1 MTKVDPNVKR
11 ATLQPHI
18 VTNVAKGAAVRTD
31 ELRSYANLSQLGY
44 NHGAVNHSKDMWVSG
59 KHHTN
64 NLKGF
69 WPLIKRSFSGTH
81 VHVSRRHLSEV
92 SRRVRVSLFV
102 VGRDG
107 LVRARFVDP
116 DYRKRRGVDELLAAL
131 WA

>member
-18 VTNVAKGAAVRTD
+18 VTNVAKGAAVSTD

-44 NHGAVNHSKDMWVSG
+44 NHGAVNHSKDIWVSG

-69 WPLIKRSFSGTH
+69 WSLIKRSFSGTH
-81 VHVSRRHLSEV
+81 VHVSRRHLSKYPGE
-92 SRRVRVSLFV
+92 F
-102 VGRDG
+102 
-107 LVRARFVDP
+107 
-116 DYRKRRGVDELLAAL
+116 E
-131 WA
+131 